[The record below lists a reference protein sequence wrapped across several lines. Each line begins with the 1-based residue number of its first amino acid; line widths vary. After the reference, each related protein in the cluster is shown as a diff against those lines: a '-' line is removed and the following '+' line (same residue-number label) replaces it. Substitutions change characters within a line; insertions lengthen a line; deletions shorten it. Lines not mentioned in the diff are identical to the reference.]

1 MSAVVQ
7 NMFQDVTEWM
17 TCVVEGH
24 FTQNLSITSAA
35 GAGNITNH
43 HGQMN
48 DHGVKKLTTTPNTCA
63 HLIQHFKEDT

>member
-7 NMFQDVTEWM
+7 NMFQDVTGWM
-17 TCVVEGH
+17 MCVVEGH
-24 FTQNLSITSAA
+24 ITQNLLITSAA

-48 DHGVKKLTTTPNTCA
+48 DHGVKNEPRRQIL
-63 HLIQHFKEDT
+63 